1 MFLDHLKCFLLMLTS
16 KNKEQR
22 QLVTLLF
29 IFYLGSS
36 FYLFDFL
43 LLMKVILKPITSNIT
58 PATVIQLF
66 D

>member
-1 MFLDHLKCFLLMLTS
+1 MDFLMLTS

-29 IFYLGSS
+29 IFYLGSF

-58 PATVIQLF
+58 PAIVIQLF